1 MICIGVPEL
10 PPQRK
15 REYLDKCD
23 NLNFQEKK
31 SNLKR
36 YVIEKRHS
44 KLDQSELRT
53 MSKSKS
59 ILVSLDL
66 YQEGKAEVRHSAIL
80 YSEILILDEER
91 ILISVSHSG
100 LFLDWPCL
108 CSFYIIFITSKI
120 SP

>member
-1 MICIGVPEL
+1 
-10 PPQRK
+10 
-15 REYLDKCD
+15 
-23 NLNFQEKK
+23 
-31 SNLKR
+31 
-36 YVIEKRHS
+36 
-44 KLDQSELRT
+44 